1 MNLLTINNKN
11 LVGYDVNYFL
21 KFYEKQAEYRIDRN
35 ENGILI
41 IYEQY
46 IPFQMFEVLLNEKK
60 IYDINIFLEERVKY
74 LYKLSKSKLEITDK
88 ICFFYPFTF
97 YSKFDYAFNF
107 LEILKEKIETIFKK
121 EVFFVFNNHVED
133 DKFLHFNAFRYDI
146 FNDARKTAKIKNENE
161 KEKIFISL
169 NAKERKHR
177 EDLQEFL
184 IKENILKNFYFSY
197 TRKNINLWLTSDF
210 IDFGDKYLK
219 NEFGSGH
226 LAFEYYLND
235 DFFNI
240 KNGHYFDKSYYYIVT
255 ETSCDDRLC
264 FISEKTYKAFYHKIP
279 FIIIGNPYI
288 LKNLQKEGF
297 QTFNK
302 WIDESYDNE
311 TNYEKRK
318 KMIFNEIKR
327 LNNLSQ
333 EKHKKM
339 NEEMREKLD
348 FNYNHFFDLS
358 KFKETFLKMF

>member
-21 KFYEKQAEYRIDRN
+21 KFYEKQAEYTIDRN

-121 EVFFVFNNHVED
+121 EVFFIFNNHMED

-146 FNDARKTAKIKNENE
+146 FNDARKITKIKNENK

-169 NAKERKHR
+169 NAKIRRHR
-177 EDLQEFL
+177 DDL
-184 IKENILKNFYFSY
+184 ENFINTNNLYDDFYFSY
-197 TRKNINLWLTSDF
+197 TQKNKNLWQTNDYIEF
-210 IDFGDKYLK
+210 AQKYLK
-219 NEFGSGH
+219 NENNSGH
-226 LAFEYYLND
+226 RAFEFYLND
-235 DFFNI
+235 DFFNT
-240 KNGHYFDKSYYYIVT
+240 KYGYFFDKSFYYIIT
-255 ETSCDDRLC
+255 ETSCRDDLC

-279 FIIIGNPYI
+279 FIVIGNPFT
-288 LKNLQKEGF
+288 LKNLQNEGF
-297 QTFNK
+297 KTFNK

-311 TNYEKRK
+311 TDYSKRINK
-318 KMIFNEIKR
+318 IFNEILR
-327 LNNLSQ
+327 LKNSSNHYQILNEMQ
-333 EKHKKM
+333 ETFEH
-339 NEEMREKLD
+339 NS
-348 FNYNHFFDLS
+348 NHFLNTNRIKND
-358 KFKETFLKMF
+358 FLRILKR